1 MAVTVT
7 ERASTEIKNLL
18 EENKTTSAALRVW
31 VEGGGCSGLRYGM
44 QIDDA
49 EPEETDQVFESN
61 GLKVFVDALSLQHMD
76 GSSIDYVEDVL
87 GGGFKI
93 DNPNAAAT
101 CGCGSSFNGEDGAEG
116 GGCGGCGSH

>member
-7 ERASTEIKNLL
+7 ERASTEIKGLIA
-18 EENKTTSAALRVW
+18 ENKAPSVALRVW

-44 QIDDA
+44 QLDDA
-49 EPEETDQVFESN
+49 DPEEQDQVFESN
-61 GLKVFVDALSLQHMD
+61 GLKVYVDGMSMQYMD

-93 DNPNAAAT
+93 ENPNAAAS
-101 CGCGSSFNGEDGAEG
+101 CGCGSSFSDEEG
-116 GGCGGCGSH
+116 GGGGCSSCGTR